1 LLAVVDAV
9 CGEGTMFRNLKYHVR
24 RCHLIALC
32 ASLLSFVVAGAAHAQ
47 TKVRFTLDWIPGS
60 THAPFLIALQN
71 GYYKT
76 EGLDVSIDRG
86 KGSAEVVR
94 QLASGVYDIGFPDIN
109 VLMDFDSKN
118 PAQSMPIVMMG
129 HEQAPAAIVV
139 LKSSGITAPKQLEG
153 KTLGSAAND
162 STFKLFPI
170 FAKLNDIDASKV
182 RIQFIEPALRE
193 ALLARKT
200 VDAIPGQIFNAILE
214 LKAKGVKEDDVAY
227 FMYKD
232 YGLDIYGNGVAV
244 SPTFLKEHP
253 DAIKAFLRAT
263 IKGARDMVRDPELA
277 VQAALKTEP
286 LLNPDIERERLKLAL
301 ACCILTKTVTEHGY
315 GGMDQARLKKSIG
328 IISQG
333 YGLPRQ
339 PSPEEMYDPSFLPP
353 EQERMLK

>member
-1 LLAVVDAV
+1 MQRVSDAIGFAALLLLA
-9 CGEGTMFRNLKYHVR
+9 L
-24 RCHLIALC
+24 
-32 ASLLSFVVAGAAHAQ
+32 AGAVHAQ
-47 TKVRFTLDWIPGS
+47 TKIRFTLDWIPGS

-71 GYYKT
+71 GYYKA

-118 PAQSMPIVMMG
+118 PAQAMSIVMMG
-129 HEQAPAAIVV
+129 HEQAPAAIVF
-139 LKSSGITAPKQLEG
+139 LKSSGITAPQQLEG

-170 FAKLNDIDASKV
+170 FAKLNGIDASKV
-182 RIQFIEPALRE
+182 TIQFIEPALRE

-200 VDAIPGQIFNAILE
+200 VDAIPGQIFNALLE

-227 FMYKD
+227 FMYNGH
-232 YGLDIYGNGVAV
+232 GLDIYGNGVAV
-244 SPTFLKEHP
+244 SRAFLAEHP
-253 DAIKAFLRAT
+253 DAVKGFLRAT
-263 IKGARDMVRDPELA
+263 IKGARDMARDPELA

-301 ACCILTKTVTEHGY
+301 ACCILTKTVIEHGY
-315 GGMDQARLKKSIG
+315 GGIDPERLKKAIG
-328 IISQG
+328 IITQG
-333 YGLPRQ
+333 YGLPREV
-339 PSPEEMYDPSFLPP
+339 SSEEIFNGSFLPP
-353 EQERMLK
+353 EQERKLK